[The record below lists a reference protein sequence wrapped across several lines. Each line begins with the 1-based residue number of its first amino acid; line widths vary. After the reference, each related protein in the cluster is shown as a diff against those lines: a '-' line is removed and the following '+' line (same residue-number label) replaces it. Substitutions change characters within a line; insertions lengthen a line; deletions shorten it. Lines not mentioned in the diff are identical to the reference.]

1 MCFPAKDNFFHFKHG
16 EDPNAIR
23 LRVHDPIELH
33 DLCIELPGLVCAF
46 ALSVISF
53 DRDWELKLLEI
64 IIKFYKKTSRR
75 TYERERSFRPEQ
87 K

>member
-1 MCFPAKDNFFHFKHG
+1 MQFLKKYLRNSFCILCFPAKDNFFHFKHG

-46 ALSVISF
+46 ALSLISF
-53 DRDWELKLLEI
+53 DKL
-64 IIKFYKKTSRR
+64 
-75 TYERERSFRPEQ
+75 
-87 K
+87 